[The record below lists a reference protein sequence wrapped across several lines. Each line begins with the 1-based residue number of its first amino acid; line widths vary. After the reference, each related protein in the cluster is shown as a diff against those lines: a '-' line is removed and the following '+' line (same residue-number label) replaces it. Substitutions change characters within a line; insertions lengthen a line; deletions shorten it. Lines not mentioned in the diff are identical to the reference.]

1 MKQKC
6 KHCNCTSES
15 EYCFR
20 HKPRKAMSK
29 TSSFLR
35 KKLDKSEE
43 DVRNISDR
51 NELFLQI
58 WTNRPHKSEVS
69 GEYLGSEPL
78 TIFFHHILSKEKYPE
93 AAFDEEN
100 IILLTLDEHTNVES
114 NIYKYDTINER
125 RKSLLEK
132 YGKSIS
138 RTP

>member
-1 MKQKC
+1 MKC
-6 KHCNCTSES
+6 KTCGKNAEG

-20 HKPRKAMSK
+20 HKPRKAMPK
-29 TSSFLR
+29 MSSLLR

-43 DVRNISDR
+43 DIRKISDR

-78 TIFFHHILSKEKYPE
+78 TIFFHHILPKEKYPE
-93 AAFDEEN
+93 AWLDEEN
-100 IILLTLDEHTNVES
+100 IILLTFDEHTNVES

-132 YGKSIS
+132 YGKL
-138 RTP
+138 